1 MPMAAAN
8 YHNTPKKSLIL
19 RDNEFM
25 GDLAAWERANAGDN
39 DEQLDR
45 LRRNLQKVRELE
57 LTEKQAEAV
66 HLYYDLGLSIPQIA
80 QERGVHKST
89 VSRTL
94 AVPLTIRSRALPSH
108 TSVPWENPESRTRVL
123 KFSGWVSISI

>member
-8 YHNTPKKSLIL
+8 YNTPQKALNR
-19 RDNEFM
+19 RDNEFW
-25 GDLAAWERANAGDN
+25 GDFAAWERAAAGDN

-45 LRRNLQKVRELE
+45 LRRNLRKVRELE

-80 QERGVHKST
+80 RERGVHKSS

-94 AVPLTIRSRALPSH
+94 ARAR
-108 TSVPWENPESRTRVL
+108 ERL
-123 KFSGWVSISI
+123 KRYLQYSW

>member
-1 MPMAAAN
+1 MPMAAGK
-8 YHNTPKKSLIL
+8 YNTPARAAVR
-19 RDNEFM
+19 RDNEFL
-25 GDLAAWERANAGDN
+25 GDLAAWERATAENN

-45 LRRNLQKVRELE
+45 LRRNLRKVRELE

-80 QERGVHKST
+80 RERGVHKSS

-94 AVPLTIRSRALPSH
+94 ARAR
-108 TSVPWENPESRTRVL
+108 ERL
-123 KFSGWVSISI
+123 KRYLQYSW

>member
-8 YHNTPKKSLIL
+8 YNTPQKPLTR
-19 RDNEFM
+19 RDNEFL
-25 GDLAAWERANAGDN
+25 GDFAAWERANAGDN
-39 DEQLDR
+39 DEQMER
-45 LRRNLQKVRELE
+45 LRRNLRKVRELE

-80 QERGVHKST
+80 RERGVHKSS

-94 AVPLTIRSRALPSH
+94 ARAR
-108 TSVPWENPESRTRVL
+108 ERL
-123 KFSGWVSISI
+123 KRYLQYSW